1 MILWEGSAVGQL
13 NVRHRPTRCGGVQIL
28 PREVPYTKS
37 GITKCRRWPSG
48 GLSLSLGTGQRD
60 PQMSVNII
68 GRSGQLPVPSDE
80 RPFGALFLLRKP
92 VAGSPTGLSG

>member
-1 MILWEGSAVGQL
+1 MIECFIIIVVDKYRQ
-13 NVRHRPTRCGGVQIL
+13 
-28 PREVPYTKS
+28 E
-37 GITKCRRWPSG
+37 KCRTQSPELQNVG
-48 GLSLSLGTGQRD
+48 GGHLVGLSLSLGTGQRD
-60 PQMSVNII
+60 PKMSVNII